1 MPPCLSQVGS
11 EPIVHIMNMIPMI
24 LTMQP
29 STVIVIIIVLI
40 MDIGLVN
47 GSPVGVMFLP
57 KLPPPEPEGKESF
70 PEDLTH
76 EFIRWINSAE
86 GRNKKL
92 LTPKR
97 RSDYK
102 YYLSNPTKKSEHHDP
117 KERQR
122 QSKEKHHV
130 LKQFEL
136 LDGQVYRMPELV
148 EGKERPH
155 RYCACDYDAV
165 EIITRIHRILLHASR

>member
-1 MPPCLSQVGS
+1 MPPYLSRVGS
-11 EPIVHIMNMIPMI
+11 ESIIYIMNMIPI
-24 LTMQP
+24 FLP
-29 STVIVIIIVLI
+29 CNLLNFIVIIILI

-122 QSKEKHHV
+122 QAKEKHHV
-130 LKQFEL
+130 LKQFEI
-136 LDGQVYRMPELV
+136 LDGQVYCMPELV

>member
-1 MPPCLSQVGS
+1 MPPYLSRVGS
-11 EPIVHIMNMIPMI
+11 ESIIYIMNMIPI
-24 LTMQP
+24 FLP
-29 STVIVIIIVLI
+29 CNLLNFIVIIILI

-122 QSKEKHHV
+122 QAKEKHHV
-130 LKQFEL
+130 LKQFEIPSL
-136 LDGQVYRMPELV
+136 PYARVGRR
-148 EGKERPH
+148 KR
-155 RYCACDYDAV
+155 A
-165 EIITRIHRILLHASR
+165 TTSILCL